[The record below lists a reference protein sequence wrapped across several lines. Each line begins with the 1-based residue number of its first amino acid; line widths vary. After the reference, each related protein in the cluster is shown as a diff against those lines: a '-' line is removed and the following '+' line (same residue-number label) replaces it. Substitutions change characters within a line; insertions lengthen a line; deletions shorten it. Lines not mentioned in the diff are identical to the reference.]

1 MAQMRGNGGGGIG
14 DGGARRFSAATVIR
28 RALAIT
34 WHNLFRFVGIVVA
47 ITVPTVVLTALARL
61 LLLSAVTPGPG
72 GTVDISHNGPAV
84 LFLLVASLLGMLAY
98 LLSQAAIVFGTL
110 EAMRGR
116 EAGIGACLS
125 QALGHLSRLLPAG
138 LVLFFGGG
146 ALAGIIGF
154 FIVQIFG
161 KGGPSGPAVQDL
173 RIALAIFSLA
183 AMAVAFTVFTM
194 VWVFVPAI
202 VAERAGPIAAFKRSI
217 ALTKGRRWPVAG
229 IVLLLF
235 LANVLVSA
243 LTRGVM
249 ANGAPLGGFALNL
262 IAALFFMALA
272 AVLSAVGYVHLRAEK
287 EGTAVEDARV
297 FD

>member
-1 MAQMRGNGGGGIG
+1 MAQGGGIG
-14 DGGARRFSAATVIR
+14 DGGARRFSAVTVIR
-28 RALAIT
+28 SALAIT
-34 WHNLFRFVGIVVA
+34 WRNLFRFVGIVVA
-47 ITVPTVVLTALARL
+47 ITIPTVVLTALAKL
-61 LLLSAVTPGPG
+61 LLLSGVTPGPG

-84 LFLLVASLLGMLAY
+84 LFLLVASLFGMLAY

-110 EAMRGR
+110 ETMRGR
-116 EAGIGACLS
+116 DAGIGACLS
-125 QALGHLSRLLPAG
+125 QALAHLSRLFPAG
-138 LVLFFGGG
+138 LLLFFGGG

-161 KGGPSGPAVQDL
+161 KGGGPSGPAVQDL
-173 RIALAIFSLA
+173 RTALAIFSIA
-183 AMAVAFTVFTM
+183 AMVVAFAVFTM

-202 VAERAGPIAAFKRSI
+202 VVERAGPIAAFKRSI

-243 LTRGVM
+243 LTRAVM
-249 ANGAPLGGFALNL
+249 ANGAPMGGFALNL

-272 AVLSAVGYVHLRAEK
+272 AVLSAVGYAHLRAEK
-287 EGTAVEDARV
+287 EGTALEDARV